1 MKLGS
6 FVDDVSFC
14 GAFIAIFVSFMVSF
28 KMPKRGPLTDRWADV
43 FYWMTQPAGRKKLNI
58 DGGGGALGWGDWFV
72 SQVSD
77 HGCVPTLFDFEMLF
91 WALVKEMNLRL
102 ALRVHKHHSSGIS
115 QNWTR
120 RFSHTLIWVL
130 FFLGWASF
138 ACVVQVEYIWCRY
151 LAKRPSNEEGPVRGF
166 LQSPHLRQ
174 ELAEAWN

>member
-72 SQVSD
+72 SQ
-77 HGCVPTLFDFEMLF
+77 
-91 WALVKEMNLRL
+91 
-102 ALRVHKHHSSGIS
+102 
-115 QNWTR
+115 
-120 RFSHTLIWVL
+120 
-130 FFLGWASF
+130 
-138 ACVVQVEYIWCRY
+138 
-151 LAKRPSNEEGPVRGF
+151 
-166 LQSPHLRQ
+166 
-174 ELAEAWN
+174 